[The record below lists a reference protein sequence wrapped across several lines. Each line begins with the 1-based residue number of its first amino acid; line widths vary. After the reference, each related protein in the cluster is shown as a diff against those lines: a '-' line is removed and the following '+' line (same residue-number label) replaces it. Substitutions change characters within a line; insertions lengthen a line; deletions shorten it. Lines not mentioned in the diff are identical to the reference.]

1 MKHFIK
7 RYCAEI
13 VTAFVIIAA
22 CLFVVPF
29 VLNIP
34 NETRVLIFDCAALV
48 VVLLLFAV
56 FYFWD
61 YDPNYKYNDYK
72 FNDTDNDTKPDA
84 TPEYNAEGELVVN
97 GRGVFDPFTT
107 TLGGFLRW
115 FFGWDNPNTIYPP
128 APRVRV
134 GRGVCLTPDLLRAAC
149 DCAGI
154 ETDEL
159 NPVGAWF
166 GLQPTDPRGATFDA
180 FAGYIRDNWKE
191 VINVSV
197 ENDIKE
203 LVYVFNVGETA
214 WEVPSP
220 YYWGAP
226 IE

>member
-1 MKHFIK
+1 MKQMIK
-7 RYCAEI
+7 RYYAEI
-13 VTAFVIIAA
+13 IAAGVIIAA
-22 CLFVVPF
+22 GLFIAAF
-29 VLNIP
+29 VLQSRAI
-34 NETRVLIFDCAALV
+34 LLLDLGALALV
-48 VVLLLFAV
+48 LTLFFG
-56 FYFWD
+56 FYF
-61 YDPNYKYNDYK
+61 YDFDPDFNYNDYK
-72 FNDTDNDTKPDA
+72 FSDTTKPDE

-97 GRGVFDPFTT
+97 GRGVFDPFVT
-107 TLGGFLRW
+107 TLGDFLRW

-149 DCAGI
+149 DCVGI

-180 FAGYIRDNWKE
+180 FAGYIRENWKE
-191 VINVSV
+191 IIDVSV
-197 ENDIKE
+197 ESDTKE